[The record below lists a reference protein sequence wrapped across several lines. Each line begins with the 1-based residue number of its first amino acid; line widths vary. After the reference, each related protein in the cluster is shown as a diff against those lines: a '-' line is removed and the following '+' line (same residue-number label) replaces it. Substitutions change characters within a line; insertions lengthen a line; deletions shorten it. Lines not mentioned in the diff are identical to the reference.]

1 MPSSPG
7 RFIGAEKP
15 ATRSTGLAQRGHIQ
29 SAGDLDE
36 GGKVEEEAGG
46 LLVRARMQ
54 VLQN

>member
-29 SAGDLDE
+29 SSGDLDK
-36 GGKVEEEAGG
+36 GGEVEEEAGG
-46 LLVRARMQ
+46 VMVRARMQ

>member
-15 ATRSTGLAQRGHIQ
+15 ATRSTGLAQWGHIQ

-36 GGKVEEEAGG
+36 GRKVEEEAGG